1 MITFMTMFYPDS
13 YFTCTTL
20 LTLTEYNMVQ
30 KKKDQDHIYH
40 LIDKKLLILNLNSPY
55 LFFVEFV
62 VPSVVHFP
70 PFPPPETT
78 ISV

>member
-1 MITFMTMFYPDS
+1 MITFITMFYPDS
-13 YFTCTTL
+13 YLYYLAHTHTHRV
-20 LTLTEYNMVQ
+20 NMVQ
-30 KKKDQDHIYH
+30 DQDHIYH